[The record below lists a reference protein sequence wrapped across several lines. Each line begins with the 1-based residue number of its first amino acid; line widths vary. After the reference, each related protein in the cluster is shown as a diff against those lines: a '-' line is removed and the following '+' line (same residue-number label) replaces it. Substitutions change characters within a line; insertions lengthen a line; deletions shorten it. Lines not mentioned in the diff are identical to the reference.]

1 VNKIGLALRELYG
14 AEEELGDE
22 YVKVGER
29 LASEHEVYYG
39 CKRFAQQCRLHVDA
53 LRPFAARYREE
64 LPPSDDSEVG
74 ETTTAALRHKLSEL
88 LGRRPESGLLLLR
101 SLRQLYLQAQEVSFH
116 WIVVGQIAQATRDGE
131 LLAVVD
137 RLHRETLTQIKWLKA
152 QVKEASPQA
161 LVAGTPVPAVRSE
174 GAGAPS

>member
-1 VNKIGLALRELYG
+1 VNKIGLALRELHR
-14 AEEELGDE
+14 AEEELADE

-39 CKRFAQQCRLHVDA
+39 CKRFAQQCHLHVDA
-53 LRPFAARYREE
+53 IRPFAARYEE
-64 LPPSDDSEVG
+64 SLPPSDDSDVG
-74 ETTTAALRHKLSEL
+74 ETTTATLRHKLSEL

-116 WIVVGQIAQATRDGE
+116 WILVGQIAQATRDAE

-137 RLHRETLTQIKWLKA
+137 RLHRETLTQVKWLKA

-161 LVAGTPVPAVRSE
+161 LVAGTPVPS
-174 GAGAPS
+174 G